1 MSVSVSLSVSTTC
14 MHAHS
19 HSHTHTQLRSY
30 ASLLASAYD
39 PTSACTLASGRE
51 ENVINAKATLGWAA
65 QNTPLAADTTSTL
78 CAAAHDYLDSINGG
92 TGAKTSSNQGATAS
106 RIMCL
111 DGSSQGSDDASTPGR
126 SQAHLPGAVEE
137 RRLNWRK
144 KQDHSSFGLGISQRL
159 QSFRLATAMRFSSSF
174 AGIRDPVARRMSI
187 SAYACADVG
196 KLQAL
201 EALIESMPE
210 QPMGQSILPL
220 SIISALD
227 ADA

>member
-1 MSVSVSLSVSTTC
+1 MPVSVSVSTTC
-14 MHAHS
+14 VHAHT

-51 ENVINAKATLGWAA
+51 EIVTNAKATLGWAA
-65 QNTPLAADTTSTL
+65 QKTPLDADTTRTL
-78 CAAAHDYLDSINGG
+78 CAAAHDYLDSINGR
-92 TGAKTSSNQGATAS
+92 TGAKTSSHQGATAS
-106 RIMCL
+106 ILCL
-111 DGSSQGSDDASTPGR
+111 DGLSQGSDDASTPDR
-126 SQAHLPGAVEE
+126 SQGHLPGAVEE
-137 RRLNWRK
+137 RRLNWSKR
-144 KQDHSSFGLGISQRL
+144 QDLSSFRLDVSQSL

-174 AGIRDPVARRMSI
+174 AGTRGPVARRMSI

-201 EALIESMPE
+201 EALIESMPK

-220 SIISALD
+220 SIISALH
-227 ADA
+227 ADV